1 MNIKRTL
8 LSMLA
13 VVTLQ
18 NIANAQ
24 SEPCGVLHA
33 HQAVL
38 EKYPELKAQIAQA
51 DTYLNGL
58 DVKNLEKNRA
68 GNYIIPVVFHVIHN
82 YGAEN
87 ISDAQIY
94 DEMKTLNKYFQKKNA
109 DTSGIIPVFKPLIAN
124 VGIEF
129 RLANKDP
136 EGNCTNGIDRIHN
149 YKTNG
154 ANDQSKLN
162 PWNRSVYYNIWV
174 INDLVGDQNVLAYAY
189 KPATAQNLFFYDG
202 VIVKSNCVGTIGTG
216 QAFLGRTLTHETGHV
231 LNLDHTWGGTNQ
243 PKVACGDDGVLDTPQ
258 TKGHDNCGNLY
269 DSTCNA
275 PVIENVQNVMD
286 YSFCTAQM
294 FTLGQKDR
302 MLSALT
308 SPIAQRSSLYSPQS
322 LAFAGVDGPVQDCA
336 PKADFNVN
344 RQFTCKGTSVN
355 FTNKS
360 FNDTTMTAS
369 LWDFTA
375 DGTPATSTTLASAS
389 ASFATVGWKNI
400 TLQATSNAG
409 SGTTVKNNYIFVADP
424 IGKVVTGQIN
434 SFEDETA
441 FNTNWANF
449 NYYHNNFKWEHYPW
463 GGYSGTK
470 CIRYHAFDDRPFPQS
485 TIGSAKGDVDELI
498 TEAYDLTG
506 LSVNNAYLNF
516 LLAGATRASINAD
529 MDDSLV
535 IQYSINCGAS
545 WVNLVKLSKT
555 GIINNGT
562 IAAEFDPSFATAVW
576 APKSFALPQAALTN
590 STFFKLRYR
599 PGDLSNNVYLDNFE
613 INSTP
618 VSVKNVNATGF
629 EFEIVPNP
637 ANNFANIQ
645 INTASTNQVHVLIT
659 NLMGAK
665 VAAFTQKVNSGSIN
679 TLEIPADVFTQKG
692 IYFVNIEMD
701 GKKATKKLVIQ

>member
-1 MNIKRTL
+1 MSIKNL
-8 LSMLA
+8 FLSA
-13 VVTLQ
+13 VVLISTSYCVE
-18 NIANAQ
+18 AQ
-24 SEPCGVLHA
+24 SAHCGNVEAQKKLLAQH
-33 HQAVL
+33 
-38 EKYPELKAQIAQA
+38 PELQKSIAQLEESMNNI
-51 DTYLNGL
+51 DLS
-58 DVKNLEKNRA
+58 KLEKNHR
-68 GNYIIPVVFHVIHN
+68 GDYIIPLVYHVLHN
-82 YGAEN
+82 YGSEN
-87 ISDAQIY
+87 ITDAQIY
-94 DEMKTLNKYFQKKNA
+94 SDVKHLNDNYNKKNA
-109 DTSGIIPVFKPLIAN
+109 DTSAVIPIFKPLITN
-124 VGIEF
+124 VGFEF

-136 EGNCTNGIDRIHN
+136 EGNCTNGIDRIHT
-149 YKTNG
+149 YKTYF

-162 PWNRSVYYNIWV
+162 QWNRSHYLNIWV
-174 INDLVGDQNVLAYAY
+174 AHTLENPTAAAYAI
-189 KPATAQNLFFYDG
+189 KPPTAQFLFYYDG
-202 VIVKSNCVGTIGTG
+202 IMAWNSYIGSIGTSSPNNSK
-216 QAFLGRTLTHETGHV
+216 TITHEVGHCM
-231 LNLDHTWGGTNQ
+231 NLDHPWGGTNN
-243 PKVACGDDGVLDTPQ
+243 PEVACGDDGVLDTPQ
-258 TKGHDNCGNLY
+258 TEGHDDCNNLY

-275 PVIENVQNVMD
+275 PVIENVQNYMD
-286 YSFCTAQM
+286 YSYCTHM
-294 FTLGQKDR
+294 FTHGQRDR
-302 MLSALT
+302 MIAALT
-308 SPIAQRSSLYSPQS
+308 SPIAQRNSLYSAQG
-322 LAFAGVDGPVQDCA
+322 LAFAGVDGPKQDCA

-344 RQFTCKGTSVN
+344 RQFTCKGTSIN

-360 FNDTTMTAS
+360 YNDTTMTAS

-375 DGTPATSTTLASAS
+375 DGTPATSTTIATAS

-409 SGTTVKNNYIFVADP
+409 TGTTVKNNYIYVADP

-449 NYYHNNFKWEHYPW
+449 NYYHNNYKWEHYPW

-470 CIRYHAFDDRPFPQS
+470 CIRYHAFDDRVFPAN
-485 TIGSAKGDVDELI
+485 TVGSAKGDIDELI

-599 PGDLSNNVYLDNFE
+599 PSDLSNNVYLDNFE

-701 GKKATKKLVIQ
+701 GKKATKKMVIQ